1 MVTATKPWDAINT
14 GDLIYSDDG
23 RWVRSD
29 LTTYDDQAQIE
40 LCLRCKYADD
50 CHDCLAYADGTE
62 KQKGRPR
69 KKSDLLDRLIL
80 SGASVRSVAKAAKV
94 SASTVSRRRKEL
106 LAQTG

>member
-1 MVTATKPWDAINT
+1 MVTANKPWDSINT
-14 GDLIYSDDG
+14 GNLVYSADG
-23 RWVRSD
+23 RWVKSD
-29 LTTYDDQAQIE
+29 ITSYDDQAQIE

-50 CHDCLAYADGTE
+50 CHDCLATTDGTE

-80 SGASVRSVAKAAKV
+80 SGASVRTAAKAAKV
-94 SASTVSRRRKEL
+94 STSTVSRRRKEL